1 MFILFETIIESAPS
15 NGKLKKRGVS
25 TMQLDQF
32 VRMHGEELL
41 RLAITYVKNTQVAED
56 IVQDVLLKAFEQQQ
70 QFRGESTYRTY
81 LYRMTIN
88 RSYDY
93 LRSWSY
99 KNTVLTNKI
108 QKIFQGTKSA
118 EQQVIELTENARLGH
133 AILQLPIKYR
143 ETIILYYYKEFN
155 IEEIAQLLNTSSNT
169 VKTRLRRGRE
179 KLKFILEEG
188 EWDEEFS
195 HKASH

>member
-1 MFILFETIIESAPS
+1 M
-15 NGKLKKRGVS
+15 S

-32 VRMHGEELL
+32 VRKHGEELL

-99 KNTVLTNKI
+99 KNTILTNKI
-108 QKIFQGTKSA
+108 REVFQGTKSA
-118 EQQVIELTENARLGH
+118 EQQVMELTENARLGQ

-143 ETIILYYYKEFN
+143 EAIILYYYKEFN
-155 IEEIAQLLNTSSNT
+155 IEEIAQLLNISSNT

-179 KLKFILEEG
+179 RLKFILEEG
-188 EWDEEFS
+188 EWDDEFS

>member
-1 MFILFETIIESAPS
+1 
-15 NGKLKKRGVS
+15 
-25 TMQLDQF
+25 MQLEQF

-41 RLAITYVKNTQVAED
+41 RLAVTYVKNTQVAED

-99 KNTVLTNKI
+99 KNTILTNKI
-108 QKIFQGTKSA
+108 QKIFRGTKSA
-118 EQQVIELTENARLGH
+118 EQQVIELTENARLGQ
-133 AILQLPIKYR
+133 AILQLPLKYR
-143 ETIILYYYKEFN
+143 EVIILYYYKEFN
-155 IEEIAQLLNTSSNT
+155 IEEIAQLLSKSSNT

-188 EWDEEFS
+188 GWDDEFS

>member
-1 MFILFETIIESAPS
+1 
-15 NGKLKKRGVS
+15 
-25 TMQLDQF
+25 MQLDQF
-32 VRMHGEELL
+32 VRKHGEELL
-41 RLAITYVKNTQVAED
+41 RLAYTYVKNIQVAED

-81 LYRMTIN
+81 LYRLTIN

-99 KNTVLTNKI
+99 KNTILTNKI
-108 QKIFQGTKSA
+108 REVFQGTKSA
-118 EQQVIELTENARLGH
+118 EQQVMELTENAQLGQ

-143 ETIILYYYKEFN
+143 EVIILYYYKEFN
-155 IEEIAQLLNTSSNT
+155 IEEIAQLLNISSNT

-188 EWDEEFS
+188 EWDDEFS

>member
-1 MFILFETIIESAPS
+1 
-15 NGKLKKRGVS
+15 
-25 TMQLDQF
+25 MQLDQF

-143 ETIILYYYKEFN
+143 EAIILYYYKEFN